1 MQTQETTTTDLV
13 RIVDG
18 RTVPTTGVWSIDP
31 THTQAEF
38 VARHLMVSKVRGGFS
53 EISGTIE
60 VAEDPVD
67 SKVEVTIGVA
77 SVSSGTDDR
86 DAHLK
91 SADFFDVENHP
102 TMVFRS
108 TKVEAVGSAWKLT
121 GDLTIKD
128 TTRVRE
134 GFARLIFRQLP
145 QLLHT
150 YGRKDAEQAVA
161 ERIDDEGIAI
171 ALAAELEERSRVSNQ
186 RGAGAEPRHRAPR
199 TRRHGLDCGAY
210 AEDGRHGPTRVS
222 ESRRDWIVDGNPVA
236 LDHVDDVGKVDGE
249 LEVAVHA
256 NFAAHE
262 GAHRVHLSGRERD
275 PVAGVHVDRRV
286 LRETSLAGDESGG
299 RPLA

>member
-128 TTRVRE
+128 TTRPVVLDFEFIGVTPDPWGTAKAAFSATTELARE
-134 GFARLIFRQLP
+134 DWGLTWNVPLEGGGVLVSKTVKLEIEA
-145 QLLHT
+145 
-150 YGRKDAEQAVA
+150 QAMK
-161 ERIDDEGIAI
+161 
-171 ALAAELEERSRVSNQ
+171 S
-186 RGAGAEPRHRAPR
+186 
-199 TRRHGLDCGAY
+199 
-210 AEDGRHGPTRVS
+210 
-222 ESRRDWIVDGNPVA
+222 
-236 LDHVDDVGKVDGE
+236 
-249 LEVAVHA
+249 
-256 NFAAHE
+256 
-262 GAHRVHLSGRERD
+262 
-275 PVAGVHVDRRV
+275 
-286 LRETSLAGDESGG
+286 
-299 RPLA
+299 